1 MCAIERECPYV
12 QIVAKSHHFSGFE
25 FRPSKDFFWIEHEGI
40 SHASWIYLF
49 RSLFFVWE
57 FSLFFS
63 NDETTNIPKDCSSFC
78 LMMMIAAMWRIS
90 HIHFC
95 QFGRCKS
102 VTWHQTSVSGTNC
115 TELENH
121 TKGLV
126 SSNFLWWF
134 YIRRIC
140 FSPSFA
146 LTQSK
151 NMNTHVYR
159 FQPTTYICLITV
171 ASDEFLSD
179 VFTFGLFFYDI
190 SIIAQA

>member
-1 MCAIERECPYV
+1 MNIFV
-12 QIVAKSHHFSGFE
+12 S
-25 FRPSKDFFWIEHEGI
+25 
-40 SHASWIYLF
+40 
-49 RSLFFVWE
+49 FFVFRLRIFPFFQQWRNNKH
-57 FSLFFS
+57 SKGLLIVLF
-63 NDETTNIPKDCSSFC
+63 DDDDCSHVTNFTHSFLSVWQMQKC
-78 LMMMIAAMWRIS
+78 DVASNKRKWNQLHRT
-90 HIHFC
+90 
-95 QFGRCKS
+95 RKS
-102 VTWHQTSVSGTNC
+102 YKRFDKVIV
-115 TELENH
+115 
-121 TKGLV
+121 LV

-134 YIRRIC
+134 YIRRIR